1 MRFIPFILNF
11 DFQRC
16 NFVSG
21 SRGKRGATLLE
32 AVGVRKR
39 NLCDLGPQEELPE
52 ARKIRELRSSV
63 KVKKRDDVSFQLPTK
78 LLALR
83 DIFVGIQT
91 VYRMMKHRNKKTTY
105 EELRQGVE
113 EICKKRFEV
122 RSYGF
127 SWILDEK
134 K

>member
-1 MRFIPFILNF
+1 
-11 DFQRC
+11 
-16 NFVSG
+16 
-21 SRGKRGATLLE
+21 
-32 AVGVRKR
+32 
-39 NLCDLGPQEELPE
+39 LCDLGPQEELPE

-63 KVKKRDDVSFQLPTK
+63 KVKKRDDTSFQLPAK

-122 RSYGF
+122 RFYGF
-127 SWILDEK
+127 SWMLNAKWSIFVDMHGGYLSAGKIPLPAQDSCPRSFGA
-134 K
+134 